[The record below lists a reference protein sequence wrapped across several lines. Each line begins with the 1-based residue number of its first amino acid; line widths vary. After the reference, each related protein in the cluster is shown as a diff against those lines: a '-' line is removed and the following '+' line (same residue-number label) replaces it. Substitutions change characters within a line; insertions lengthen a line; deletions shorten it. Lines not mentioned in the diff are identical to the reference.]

1 MQWLRRGKEEDPAE
15 FWRETA
21 ARRGGEIGF
30 FTFATLLGKSGGT
43 VLNLPGLLYMVGDT
57 VWFEDFE
64 RDNWLSRILSSRQ
77 KYEKTELSF
86 PVSEVKFTRVVSRAA
101 SARCIGGVVAPEN
114 LAPAS
119 FFTRVF
125 STPVAQVGL
134 RDGSSIFLEVM
145 LRKELFALLAPK

>member
-30 FTFATLLGKSGGT
+30 FTFATLLGKSGGI
-43 VLNLPGLLYMVGDT
+43 VLNFPGLLYTVGDT

-77 KYEKTELSF
+77 KYEKTEVSF
-86 PVSEVKFTRVVSRAA
+86 LMSEVTFTRVVSRASA
-101 SARCIGGVVAPEN
+101 ARCIGGVIAPEK

-145 LRKELFALLAPK
+145 QRKELFALISPK

>member
-1 MQWLRRGKEEDPAE
+1 MQWLRRGKEEDPTE
-15 FWRETA
+15 FWRQTA

-43 VLNLPGLLYMVGDT
+43 VLNFPGLLYTVGG
-57 VWFEDFE
+57 VIWFEDFE

-77 KYEKTELSF
+77 KYEKTEVSF
-86 PVSEVKFTRVVSRAA
+86 SLSEVKLTRIVSRVAA
-101 SARCIGGVVAPEN
+101 ARCIGGVIAPED

-125 STPVAQVGL
+125 STPVAQIGL
-134 RDGSSIFLEVM
+134 HDGTSIFLEVM
-145 LRKELFALLAPK
+145 QRKELFALLAQK